1 MTTPFPQQ
9 QTPSS
14 QPGRDP
20 RSVPDVEVPI
30 SGNPAHPVNAP
41 GVSVY
46 YSRTDNLVGLNTEQ
60 QTQALV
66 DAMRSTG
73 PGKVLLLEANGP
85 RDGSYVEELRRA
97 LPAAL
102 EQVPADQRPEIRLF
116 ISDGRPVVGSPNNQG
131 QPYNDFAAFLQNLDA
146 QRPNSGTVQID
157 SSQAVPRAV
166 PNWNNPEVVDFYL
179 RERVQ
184 PAVDLAK
191 ELGIR
196 TVVIDDH
203 IGVPPGANMNAFK
216 RVNGLDDRGAT
227 NVITSAYDRAL
238 STIENAGLQTGLSA
252 AAEPQS
258 TLRFGIDMARLAP
271 RADIVEIQGYRETP
285 GQVQAMA
292 DRLYENVRDNF
303 DRYRGVDEFKIALA
317 TRANGQ
323 NLTEDTLIAQQRTI
337 DRLEDRL
344 GDLYR
349 SRGVEAP
356 QVTTSL
362 WAHQHFHEEATLRQG
377 DQGLRVKELQE
388 ALNRAGI
395 RVDGQP
401 LPGTENFRD
410 MTRQAVTQY
419 QQQQGLPATGVADK
433 DTQVALGVYPGLRFA
448 AQEPVQN
455 QPQPQPAPPVNPPV
469 SEPPV
474 TPAPVTPAPVPP
486 QSNPQVPPPA
496 AEQPV
501 NPPPGPVQ
509 PQPAPQP
516 GAPATSPTDQT
527 AVPAPVQ
534 PAPVTPQPAP
544 QPVPPPFVAPPNEP
558 IASLPPQPQTPAPEA
573 PALQVPAGMYRQD
586 SEGPGVRAL
595 QEALNRFG
603 GQLATDG
610 DFGPLTRQAVE
621 QYQRN
626 NGLQVDGIA
635 GPQTIGHLNEA
646 LRRGQ
651 PAETQPQTVTNASP
665 AAEAVTRDPLFAQA
679 QQALDR
685 LPAGTFA
692 NSQERDNMAGALVQA
707 TRELHGNTMNT
718 IAEARIN
725 ERGDGVIALAKGGND
740 EFQMR
745 SHVGLAQGLG
755 TPLQETGEAMLQKG
769 LAVAQPGMQP
779 PGQQQGMPQETP
791 QRIEQQANP
800 VLMAQNTQP
809 PQEQDAPAR
818 GMRV

>member
-9 QTPSS
+9 QTPSAQS
-14 QPGRDP
+14 GRDP

-41 GVSVY
+41 GVTVY

-66 DAMRSTG
+66 DALRSTG
-73 PGKVLLLEANGP
+73 PGKVLVLEANGP

-116 ISDGRPVVGSPNNQG
+116 ISDGRPVVGTRNTEG

-157 SSQAVPRAV
+157 NSQAVSRAV
-166 PNWNNPEVVDFYL
+166 PNWNNPEVVDFYM

-191 ELGIR
+191 ELGIG
-196 TVVIDDH
+196 TVIIDDH
-203 IGVPPGANMNAFK
+203 IGVPPGANMTAFQ
-216 RVNGLDDRGAT
+216 RVNRLDDRGAT
-227 NVITSAYDRAL
+227 NVISGAYERAFGI
-238 STIENAGLQTGLSA
+238 IENAGLKTGLSVA
-252 AAEPQS
+252 SEPGVY
-258 TLRFGIDMARLAP
+258 TNDGPTGALRFGIDVP
-271 RADIVEIQGYRETP
+271 RIAQRGGNEIVEIQAYRETS

-292 DRLYENVRDNF
+292 DRVFENVRDNF
-303 DRYRGVDEFKIALA
+303 DRYRGVDEFKFALA
-317 TRANGQ
+317 TRANKQ
-323 NLTEDTLIAQQRTI
+323 DVSEDTLIAQQRII
-337 DRLEDRL
+337 DRLEERL

-349 SRGVEAP
+349 SRGAEPP

-377 DQGLRVKELQE
+377 DQGPRVRELQE

-401 LPGTENFRD
+401 LPGTENFGD
-410 MTRQAVTQY
+410 MTRQAVVQY

-448 AQEPVQN
+448 APEPVQT
-455 QPQPQPAPPVNPPV
+455 QPAPPVTQPVTPPTTPANGETPANPAPSPV
-469 SEPPV
+469 QSNPPV
-474 TPAPVTPAPVPP
+474 TPPVASPVTP
-486 QSNPQVPPPA
+486 
-496 AEQPV
+496 
-501 NPPPGPVQ
+501 
-509 PQPAPQP
+509 P
-516 GAPATSPTDQT
+516 GAETPTP
-527 AVPAPVQ
+527 PAPVQ
-534 PAPVTPQPAP
+534 APAPVVPPADQTSIPPAARPAP
-544 QPVPPPFVAPPNEP
+544 VDPVQPPPFVPPVNAP
-558 IASLPPQPQTPAPEA
+558 IASLPPQPQAPEA
-573 PALQVPAGMYRQD
+573 APLQVPAGMYRQD

-603 GQLATDG
+603 AQLSTDG

-621 QYQRN
+621 QYQRA

-646 LRRGQ
+646 LRRSQ
-651 PAETQPQTVTNASP
+651 PAETPPQTVAAANP
-665 AAEAVTRDPLFAQA
+665 ATEAVTRDPLFVQA
-679 QQALDR
+679 REALDR

-692 NSQERDNMAGALVQA
+692 NGQERDNMAGALVQA
-707 TRELHGNTMNT
+707 TRELHGTTMNT

-745 SHVGLAQGLG
+745 SHVGLAQGTG

-769 LAVAQPGMQP
+769 LALPQPGMH
-779 PGQQQGMPQETP
+779 QGMPQEAP

-800 VLMAQNTQP
+800 VLIAQNTQP
-809 PQEQDAPAR
+809 AQEQDAPAR